1 MEAAFCN
8 NDMKL
13 AEVHGNRTYLN
24 REKEGKTGKSGGI
37 ITTNNPNKLTSK
49 IEGKE
54 EEGKTGK

>member
-1 MEAAFCN
+1 
-8 NDMKL
+8 MKL